1 MTRDGR
7 KEMVDKMHS
16 WALMPIF
23 RTNAL
28 TLQSYCVRA
37 WQFSSIFIFEFE
49 NLIYEGLAFGAL
61 A

>member
-16 WALMPIF
+16 WALMAIF

-28 TLQSYCVRA
+28 TLQSYFVRA
-37 WQFSSIFIFEFE
+37 WQFSSIFPFL